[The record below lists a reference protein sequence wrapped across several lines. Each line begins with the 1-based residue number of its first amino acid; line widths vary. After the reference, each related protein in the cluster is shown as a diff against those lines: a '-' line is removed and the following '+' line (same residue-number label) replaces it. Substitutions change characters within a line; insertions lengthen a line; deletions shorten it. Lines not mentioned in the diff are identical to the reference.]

1 MEIILGFLVLVYLVD
16 IVALFYYG
24 LHCYIMVYLFR
35 KNGASCQSGT
45 CSIDLKKKPQKDWPV
60 VTLQLPVFNEYYV
73 VERLLDSIAALDY
86 PKKKMEIQLLDDS
99 TDESAIVG
107 KKKVE
112 ALKKKGYDV
121 KYIHRENR
129 KDHKAGALREAM
141 DVAKGEFL
149 AIFDADFIPSKDFL
163 KKTVPFFLEDSK
175 IGMVQTR
182 WGHVNGDYSMLTK
195 AQRLGIDA
203 HFIVEQVARN
213 GSDLW
218 MNFNGTAGIWRK
230 ETIYDAGNWSGDT
243 LTEDFDLSYR
253 AELSEK
259 GWKFKYL
266 EDVVNPAELP
276 ATISAYKTQQ
286 FRWCKGSIQTAVK
299 LIPTIFKSKENWKI
313 KAEAITHLTNY
324 AVHPLMV
331 INILTTLPLLAFH
344 EMFLELSTAMLFG
357 LAVFLSVGTFGPM
370 ALYAFAQK
378 HVNPKGWLKT
388 FSMMPVMMM
397 IGTGIAISNTKAF
410 IEAIIGKKSSFVR
423 TPKLRLETAK
433 DKVDERNKY
442 AELKL
447 DKVAILEFF
456 MAVYIIFT
464 IVVAFQVD
472 KILVVPFLFI
482 YAGGFLYVSFATLIE
497 NVKIYLKNKAE
508 IPAVNKVT
516 K

>member
-1 MEIILGFLVLVYLVD
+1 MEVFLGFLILVYLTD
-16 IVALFYYG
+16 IVALFYFG
-24 LHCYIMVYLFR
+24 LHCYIMVYLFN
-35 KNGASCQSGT
+35 KNGASCQSGS
-45 CSIDLKKKPQKDWPV
+45 CSINLEKKTKKEWPM
-60 VTLQLPVFNEYYV
+60 VTLQLPVYNEYYV
-73 VERLLDSIAALDY
+73 VERLLDSVVGLDY
-86 PKKKMEIQLLDDS
+86 PKNRMEIQLLDDS

-107 KKKVE
+107 EKKIAE
-112 ALKKKGYDV
+112 LKKKGFDA
-121 KYIHRENR
+121 KYIHRKNR

-149 AIFDADFIPSKDFL
+149 AIFDADFIPAKDFL
-163 KKTVPFFLEDSK
+163 KKTVPFFMEDPK

-266 EDVVNPAELP
+266 ADVVNPAELP
-276 ATISAYKTQQ
+276 ATISAYKSQQ

-299 LIPTIFKSKENWKI
+299 LIPTIFKSNRNWKI

-324 AVHPLMV
+324 SVHPLMV

-370 ALYAFAQK
+370 ALYAFAQR

-388 FSMMPVMMM
+388 FSMMPIMMM

-410 IEAIIGKKSSFVR
+410 FEAIIGKKSSFIR
-423 TPKLRLETAK
+423 TPKLRLESQK

-447 DKVAILEFF
+447 DKVAILEFL
-456 MAVYIIFT
+456 MAIYIIVT

-472 KILVVPFLFI
+472 KLLVVPFLVI
-482 YAGGFLYVSFATLIE
+482 YAGGFLYVSFATLYE
-497 NVKIYLKNKAE
+497 NVKIYLQNRAQ
-508 IPAVNKVT
+508 IPAMDKIT